1 MSSFMKAI
9 AVHPGKAH
17 TMHMR
22 DIEKPELASI
32 PDGRGV
38 LVKVLQVGVDA
49 TDLEISEAQYG
60 AAPAGDDFLVIGHE
74 VFGIV
79 EDVGD
84 KVDHV
89 KPGDYVACTVR
100 RPGKSIYDTIGRSDI
115 TSEETYYERGIN
127 LRHGFMTEYFV
138 DDAEFIVKYPG
149 QLKEIGVLA
158 EPASVCAKAI
168 EQAYAAQQRLQVWE
182 PKTAW
187 VMGAGQ
193 IGLLATMMLKLRR
206 LNVCTIARSPA
217 EGNLKAEIAESFGAH
232 YVSTKNSSLDE
243 VAKEYGRPDLIIEA
257 TGNSMIAFQCMNVL
271 NLNGALVLTSVT
283 GGSRQTEIESD
294 KINLEWVLGNKLML
308 GSVNGNFR
316 HFHDGIADMALGSAM
331 YPGTIEKLLTHPI
344 DGMENYE
351 QLLPLLA
358 DSSVL
363 KVYVNIADA

>member
-1 MSSFMKAI
+1 MKAI

-17 TMHMR
+17 TMHLR
-22 DIEKPELASI
+22 DIDKPSI
-32 PDGRGV
+32 SDIPNGRGV

-49 TDLEISEAQYG
+49 TDMEINEALYG
-60 AAPAGDDFLVIGHE
+60 AAPAGDDYLVIGHE
-74 VFGIV
+74 AFGIV
-79 EDVGD
+79 EEVGSS
-84 KVDHV
+84 VTHV
-89 KPGDYVACTVR
+89 QPGDYVACTVR
-100 RPGKSIYDTIGRSDI
+100 RPGKSIYDRIGRSDI
-115 TSEETYYERGIN
+115 TSEETYFERGIN
-127 LRHGFMTEYFV
+127 LLHGFMTEYFV

-149 QLKEIGVLA
+149 ALKNLGVLA

-206 LNVCTIARSPA
+206 LDVCTIARSPA
-217 EGNLKAEIAESFGAH
+217 EGNLKAEIAESFGAR
-232 YVSTKNSSLDE
+232 YVSTKNQSLHD
-243 VAKEYGRPDLIIEA
+243 VAREHGRPDLIIEA

-283 GGSRQTEIESD
+283 GGSRSTEIESD
-294 KINLEWVLGNKLML
+294 KINLEWVLGNKLLL

-316 HFHDGIADMALGSAM
+316 HFQSGIADLALGSSM
-331 YPGTIEKLLTHPI
+331 YPGVLERILTHPV
-344 DGMENYE
+344 DGMEKYE
-351 QLLPLLA
+351 QLLPLLS

-363 KVYVNIADA
+363 KVFVNIAEG